1 LGGAEAPTVE
11 EPRLLAAAAALLR
24 LLGRLE
30 AALAVLLILF
40 VTLAIA
46 ASVLFRY
53 GFAAPLIWVEEAVT
67 IAFIWTTMLGAAVAA
82 KMDRHVTIA
91 ALGTLLGG
99 RGRLLL
105 EILVRGTV
113 LVVAAIL
120 ARHCLDY
127 VGMQNR
133 STTVSLPVALPRG
146 WVFSIPTFVAMLSIA
161 LTQAVLLADAVARL
175 VPPGAA
181 RAPLRLLEAPRLAEP

>member
-1 LGGAEAPTVE
+1 
-11 EPRLLAAAAALLR
+11 
-24 LLGRLE
+24 
-30 AALAVLLILF
+30 
-40 VTLAIA
+40 
-46 ASVLFRY
+46 
-53 GFAAPLIWVEEAVT
+53 
-67 IAFIWTTMLGAAVAA
+67 MLGAAVAA

>member
-1 LGGAEAPTVE
+1 MGGAEAPTVE

-113 LVVAAIL
+113 LVVAAVL

-181 RAPLRLLEAPRLAEP
+181 RAPVRLLEAPRLAEP

>member
-113 LVVAAIL
+113 LVVAAVL

-181 RAPLRLLEAPRLAEP
+181 RAPVRLLEAPRLAEP